1 MFLEEGVEHW
11 ETVNRINYLGVVY
24 TLKAVVPGM
33 VQRNSGRIIVTNSS
47 GSFMGAPH
55 SNLHAMPPDSGLGRR
70 QCAWISI
77 SVTTDMHSLIWCAK
91 LSGSGDLLL
100 NAETCMHTGAAGIS
114 AYCASK
120 HAVRGFMDSLRLE
133 VRADVL
139 YKAHSQHIERDCG
152 VSRMQ

>member
-33 VQRNSGRIIVTNSS
+33 AQRNSGRIIVTSSS

-55 SNLHAMPPDSGLGRR
+55 SNFYALHPHTGLRR
-70 QCAWISI
+70 WQYAWIPN
-77 SVTTDMHSLIWCAK
+77 SVTSDMHSLMWGAE
-91 LSGSGDLLL
+91 LSDSGDLQF
-100 NAETCMHTGAAGIS
+100 NAATCMHTGAAGIS

-133 VRADVL
+133 VRTDVL
-139 YKAHSQHIERDCG
+139 CKLIHSI
-152 VSRMQ
+152 